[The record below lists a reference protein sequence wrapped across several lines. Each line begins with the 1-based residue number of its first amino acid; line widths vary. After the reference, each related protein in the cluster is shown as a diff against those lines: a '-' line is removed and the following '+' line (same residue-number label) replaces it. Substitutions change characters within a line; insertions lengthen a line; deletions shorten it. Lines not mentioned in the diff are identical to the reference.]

1 MKDTSLVNKHD
12 VKFASS
18 LTDKLFTQTGA
29 FSVYRSYC
37 PATKTEPMKDLSEGL
52 SVSTTEG
59 PAFTKSRVNLTQ
71 KSFITL
77 TRARAPTSGEI
88 HLPPRTERLHRPRVD
103 RS

>member
-1 MKDTSLVNKHD
+1 MKATSLVNKHD
-12 VKFASS
+12 RKFASS
-18 LTDKLFTQTGA
+18 LTEKLFTQSGA
-29 FSVYRSYC
+29 IFVGLFFC
-37 PATKTEPMKDLSEGL
+37 PTAKSEPMKGLSEGL